1 MDTPASD
8 LQTHIES
15 WLVFLQA
22 ERRLAANTI
31 EAYRR
36 DLRQITD
43 YFSRVGAFDLQ
54 TFAAL
59 APRDLRGFLG
69 ERKAKGIEA
78 RSLARTTAALKSFC
92 RYLTKNAIADMSS
105 LAGLRTPKLAKTLP
119 RPLTMTQACQLAS
132 SEWQNA
138 AADPWITARNQAVF
152 ALLYGAGLRIS
163 EALSLKRGDISAA
176 TDRLTL
182 TGKGGKARAVPLLR
196 GVVELI
202 EAYCALCPY
211 QMMADEHLFL
221 GAKGG
226 PLKPRM
232 VQREMEVMRGRLGL
246 APSATPHALRHSFAT
261 HLLSRGGDLR
271 SIQELLGHAS
281 LSSTQIYTQVDAA
294 QIMDV
299 YRATHPRAHLI
310 SAPPTPRADS

>member
-1 MDTPASD
+1 MQSPNTD
-8 LQTHIES
+8 LQTQIER

-22 ERRLAANTI
+22 ERRLAAKTL

-43 YFSRVGAFDLQ
+43 YFSRDALFDLQ
-54 TFAAL
+54 GFTAL

-69 ERKAKGIEA
+69 ARKANGIEA

-92 RYLTKNAIADMSS
+92 CYLTKNAVADMSALS
-105 LAGLRTPKLAKTLP
+105 GLRTPKLAKTLP
-119 RPLTMTQACQLAS
+119 RPLTMTQARQVAS
-132 SEWQNA
+132 SEWQDA
-138 AADPWITARNQAVF
+138 LIEPWICARNQAVF
-152 ALLYGAGLRIS
+152 ALLYGAGLRLS
-163 EALSLKRGDISAA
+163 EALSLKRGDINSA

-182 TGKGGKARAVPLLR
+182 TGKGSKMRAVPLLR
-196 GVVELI
+196 GVVDLI
-202 EAYCALCPY
+202 EAYTTLCPY
-211 QMMADEHLFL
+211 QMSAKEPLFL

-226 PLKPRM
+226 PLNPRL
-232 VQREMEVMRGRLGL
+232 VQREMEIMRGRLGL
-246 APSATPHALRHSFAT
+246 AASATPHALRHSFAT

-299 YRATHPRAHLI
+299 YRTTHPRAQLN
-310 SAPPTPRADS
+310 ALRPTPRADS